1 MLPITLHKETQME
14 LKDRKEYQKMIEDQ
28 IKGWEAA
35 IHALEAKAGTAATEA
50 KKEYAQRIASLNKKK
65 DEISVTL
72 KELKGSSDEAW
83 SALKDGITR
92 AAGELKASIESARS
106 KFK

>member
-1 MLPITLHKETQME
+1 ME

-28 IKGWEAA
+28 IREWEAT
-35 IHALEAKAGTAATEA
+35 IRALETKAGTAATEA
-50 KKEYAQRIASLNKKK
+50 KNEYARQIASLNKKK
-65 DEISVTL
+65 DEVSGKL

-83 SALKDGITR
+83 SALKGGITR
-92 AAGELKASIESARS
+92 AVGELKASIEEART